1 MIGHEKF
8 NQSATY
14 NIESNLINYII
25 ADNHYQLQNV
35 SQTRSRVM
43 HRKYHNPKDLAISI
57 SIEAAELLE
66 DFQWI
71 SSEEALIENKENIR
85 EEIAGVLIYSLLLC
99 SDLGLDVK
107 EIVEEKIVKNGK
119 KYPVGDR

>member
-1 MIGHEKF
+1 MSDI
-8 NQSATY
+8 QS
-14 NIESNLINYII
+14 LIQSINEFR
-25 ADNHYQLQNV
+25 DERNW
-35 SQTRSRVM
+35 
-43 HRKYHNPKDLAISI
+43 RKYHNPKDLAISI

-85 EEIAGVLIYSLLLC
+85 EEIADVLIYSLMLC

-107 EIVEEKIVKNGK
+107 KIVEEKILKNGM